1 MKYICIDLKSFYA
14 SVECLERG
22 LDPLETALVVCD
34 VERGEGSIFL
44 ASTPKVKS
52 MGINSRA
59 RLFEIPKCLRKK
71 IIFAKPR
78 MKKYIEYSSEV
89 YNTYLDMFDK
99 DDIYSY
105 SIDEVFIDVESYLTY
120 YNCTMEELCLKIINK
135 VKKNTKLICC
145 IGAGDNMFLAK
156 VALDI
161 LAKKQP
167 NGVCYLTEESF
178 KEKLWDHQPITD
190 VWRIGPGTQKRLYKY
205 GIKTLGQLAKTRKE
219 IILKEFGIV
228 GEELYEHAWG
238 IDITTIKEIKKYKPI
253 NKSLNHSQI
262 LDDDVNK
269 EGALIA
275 LLEMADT
282 TLLKMIEN
290 NLKAN
295 NMTIDIGYSR
305 VLNLFFHKSITFSAN
320 TNSYKIVSKEIKEI
334 VYNFV
339 DDLPIRK
346 LGITFGGL
354 TTSNVQQLSIFDE
367 DNSNEIELYKTI
379 SEVKER
385 FGKSSVAKA
394 ISFTEEGTQLK
405 RNKTIG
411 GHNSE

>member
-14 SVECLERG
+14 SVECIERN
-22 LDPLETALVVCD
+22 LDPLKTALVVCD

-44 ASTPKVKS
+44 ASTPMVKA

-59 RLFEIPKCLRKK
+59 RLFEVPKYKRKN

-78 MKKYIEYSSEV
+78 MSKYIECSSEV
-89 YNTYLDMFDK
+89 YNVYLDMFDK
-99 DDIYSY
+99 EDIYSY

-120 YNCTMEELCLKIINK
+120 YNCSIEELSVKIINK
-135 VKKNTKLICC
+135 VKKRTKLTCC

-156 VALDI
+156 VSLDI

-167 NGVCYLTEESF
+167 NGVCYLTEETF

-190 VWRIGPGTQKRLYKY
+190 VWRIGPGTQRRLYKF
-205 GIKTLGQLAKTRKE
+205 GIKTLGQLAKSRKD
-219 IILKEFGIV
+219 IILKEFGVV

-238 IDITTIKEIKKYKPI
+238 LDKTTIKEIKKYVPI

-262 LDDDVNK
+262 LDEDVNK
-269 EGALIA
+269 EGALVA

-290 NLKAN
+290 NLKASFLG
-295 NMTIDIGYSR
+295 IDIGYSR
-305 VLNLFFHKSITFSAN
+305 VLNLFFHKSITFTN
-320 TNSYKIVSKEIKEI
+320 TNSYKIISKEIKEI
-334 VYNFV
+334 VYNYV

-346 LGITFGGL
+346 LSVTFGGL
-354 TTSNVQQLSIFDE
+354 TSSTTQQLSLFDI
-367 DNSNEIELYKTI
+367 DNSDEVELYKTI

-385 FGKSSVAKA
+385 FGKSSIAKA
-394 ISFTEEGTQLK
+394 MSFTEEGTQLK